1 MLPPVLL
8 LLLFSVSG
16 FREPLTWPAPSPDDP
31 VKTIDVPAAGGSWW
45 GVSTGMD
52 CQVRMPAVPVRAQVK
67 VAGCDDVNI
76 VGGEFKSD
84 ADPCSAA
91 AMGDNESPALYL
103 TDFTGTAHIEGILIR
118 GPGFSDGIYMSS
130 TKPNSIGEIEATRIG
145 GLAACAEPA
154 SGNIDGWPKEHP
166 DCFQAWAGPA
176 TLRFD
181 KVTCSTVYQGL
192 NVDTNNWADALGN
205 RFPASL
211 IDVRRTNVRLDER
224 NPNGRHCYVAWSPFA
239 PAPTRLERVHCAVG
253 NVGSTPVSPTVGANA
268 GWWGGVRFG
277 VPAGGDET
285 AAGEA
290 GIGYRRFVPGEVKVP
305 GTSVPGGNPGGGD
318 KPRSPAVRKA
328 PLLKVL
334 RQGLRLKVRCAEK
347 CLVTARATI
356 SGAAARRLGL
366 RSRGARMPVGF
377 ARERLSK
384 AGWARVP
391 VHFSKRQRLR
401 RARRLAVRLH
411 VTVASGGHKYSF
423 TRHLK
428 LIRHRT

>member
-145 GLAACAEPA
+145 GCCVCRAGQRQHRRLAEGAPRLLSGLGGARDPPLRQGHVLDGLPGAQRRHQQLGRRAGEQVPGKPDRRQAHERASRRAQPERSPLLRRVEPVRA
-154 SGNIDGWPKEHP
+154 GAHAARARSLRGRQRRLHAPVAHRCRERRLVGRGALRGARRRRRDGGRRGGHRVQALRPRGGEGAGNIGPRRNSRRRR
-166 DCFQAWAGPA
+166 QAAFARRPEGPA
-176 TLRFD
+176 PE
-181 KVTCSTVYQGL
+181 G
-192 NVDTNNWADALGN
+192 
-205 RFPASL
+205 P
-211 IDVRRTNVRLDER
+211 
-224 NPNGRHCYVAWSPFA
+224 PP
-239 PAPTRLERVHCAVG
+239 
-253 NVGSTPVSPTVGANA
+253 
-268 GWWGGVRFG
+268 
-277 VPAGGDET
+277 
-285 AAGEA
+285 
-290 GIGYRRFVPGEVKVP
+290 
-305 GTSVPGGNPGGGD
+305 
-318 KPRSPAVRKA
+318 
-328 PLLKVL
+328 
-334 RQGLRLKVRCAEK
+334 GLRLKVRCAEK

-428 LIRHRT
+428 LVRHRT